1 MKTLA
6 DLKRLPPGTRVRLVN
21 TLMGPVPADRQ
32 LRTVHKLNS
41 VDMILIPDYDTTI
54 RSHCQLPKAINFE
67 ATSNGFKIYVRGGWN
82 AENIYDDTIRR
93 LAAEYIFV

>member
-6 DLKRLPPGTRVRLVN
+6 DLKRLPPGARVRLVN

-32 LRTVHKLNS
+32 LRTVHKITS

-54 RSHCQLPKAINFE
+54 KSHCQLPKASNFE
-67 ATSNGFKIYVRGGWN
+67 ATNTGFKIYVSGGWN
-82 AENIYDDTIRR
+82 SDNIYDDNIRR